1 MLGFNLIAIL
11 AGTIIIIILII
22 LIIREN
28 AKKSKSRDKAKADIE
43 ALRKME
49 LERKAIALEMLRKK
63 QK

>member
-1 MLGFNLIAIL
+1 MFNLIAIL
-11 AGTIIIIILII
+11 AASIINIILII
-22 LIIREN
+22 LKIREN
-28 AKKSKSRDKAKADIE
+28 AKKSKSRHKAKADIE

>member
-1 MLGFNLIAIL
+1 MFNLIAIL

-28 AKKSKSRDKAKADIE
+28 AKKTKSRDEANADIK

>member
-1 MLGFNLIAIL
+1 MFNLIAIL
-11 AGTIIIIILII
+11 AGTTIIIILII

-28 AKKSKSRDKAKADIE
+28 AKKTKSRDEAKADIE

-49 LERKAIALEMLRKK
+49 LERKAIALEKLIK